1 MACILARMLPGPWC
15 RSPAKTVS
23 SGRSCSGTG
32 TTQAGGV
39 TLGGVR
45 LAFAEG
51 VFAAAAGDGAVECKV
66 LWNKPAS
73 SLLTKIAKE

>member
-1 MACILARMLPGPWC
+1 
-15 RSPAKTVS
+15 
-23 SGRSCSGTG
+23 
-32 TTQAGGV
+32 V

-51 VFAAAAGDGAVECKV
+51 VLAAAAGDGAVECKV